1 MAKNYATLAFTDS
14 VKALQELH
22 GSRRTYARVAES
34 RQNNGLSEQEIGFIS
49 ERDSFYLASI
59 GENGYP
65 YIQHRGG
72 PAGFIKALDAHT
84 LGIVDFEGNKQYITV
99 GNLQTHPQVSL
110 IMVDYPRQARLKLYA
125 DARIV
130 ELKEDPALFQQ
141 LDPADYPHRPER
153 MILFTI
159 QAYDWNCPQHITAR
173 YTLSEIQAA
182 FAPQQAYLEAL
193 EKEVLELR
201 AAQKDQVNAPEG
213 VNLNL

>member
-1 MAKNYATLAFTDS
+1 MAQNYAKLAFTDA
-14 VKALQELH
+14 VKALQEIH
-22 GSRRTYARVAES
+22 GSRKTYARMEQF
-34 RQNNGLSEQEIGFIS
+34 RHTDGLSEQEIVFIT
-49 ERDSFYLASI
+49 ERDSFYLSSI

-72 PAGFIKALDAHT
+72 PAGFIKVLDANT
-84 LGIVDFEGNKQYITV
+84 LGIVDFEGNKQYISV
-99 GNLQTHPQVSL
+99 GNLQTHPQVSM

-130 ELKEDPALFQQ
+130 ELKDDPALFQQ
-141 LDPADYPHRPER
+141 LDPADYPHQPER
-153 MILFTI
+153 MILFEI
-159 QAYDWNCPQHITAR
+159 QAYDWNCPQHITPR

-201 AAQKDQVNAPEG
+201 AAQKNQVNAPEG
-213 VNLNL
+213 V

>member
-1 MAKNYATLAFTDS
+1 MAKNYATLAFTDA

-34 RQNNGLSEQEIGFIS
+34 RQNNGLSEQEIVFIT
-49 ERDSFYLASI
+49 ERDSFYLSSI

-72 PAGFIKALDAHT
+72 PAGFIKVLDANT

-125 DARIV
+125 DATIV
-130 ELKEDPALFQQ
+130 ELKDDPALFQQ
-141 LDPADYPHRPER
+141 LDPSDYPHRPER
-153 MILFTI
+153 MMVFKI
-159 QAYDWNCPQHITAR
+159 QAYDWNCPQHITPR
-173 YTLSEIQAA
+173 YTVSEIQAA
-182 FAPQQAYLEAL
+182 FAPQHAYLEAL
-193 EKEVLELR
+193 EKEVQELR
-201 AAQKDQVNAPEG
+201 AAQKNEAHTPRKV
-213 VNLNL
+213 

>member
-34 RQNNGLSEQEIGFIS
+34 RHNNGLSEQEIGFIS
-49 ERDSFYLASI
+49 ERDSFYLSSI

-72 PAGFIKALDAHT
+72 PAGFIKVLDANT

-125 DARIV
+125 DARVV
-130 ELKEDPALFQQ
+130 ELKDDPTLFQQ
-141 LDPADYPHRPER
+141 LDPKDYPHRPER
-153 MILFTI
+153 MILFDI
-159 QAYDWNCPQHITAR
+159 QAYDWNCPQHITPR
-173 YTLSEIQAA
+173 YTLGEIQAA

-201 AAQKDQVNAPEG
+201 AAKKNQVNAPEG
-213 VNLNL
+213 V

>member
-1 MAKNYATLAFTDS
+1 MAKNYASLAFTDT

-22 GSRRTYARVAES
+22 GSRRTYS
-34 RQNNGLSEQEIGFIS
+34 RMEQSRHTDGLSEQEIVFIT
-49 ERDSFYLASI
+49 ERDSFYLSSI

-72 PAGFIKALDAHT
+72 PAGFIKVLDANT

-130 ELKEDPALFQQ
+130 ELKDDPALFQQ
-141 LDPADYPHRPER
+141 LDPADYPHQPER
-153 MILFTI
+153 MILFEI
-159 QAYDWNCPQHITAR
+159 QAYDWNCPQHITPR
-173 YTLSEIQAA
+173 YTLAEIQAA

-193 EKEVLELR
+193 EKDVKELR
-201 AAQKDQVNAPEG
+201 AAQKIQV
-213 VNLNL
+213 

>member
-1 MAKNYATLAFTDS
+1 MAKNYASLAFTDAI
-14 VKALQELH
+14 KALQEEH
-22 GSRRTYARVAES
+22 GSRRTYARMEQS
-34 RQNNGLSEQEIGFIS
+34 RHTDGLSEQEIVFIT
-49 ERDSFYLASI
+49 ERDSFYLSSI

-72 PAGFIKALDAHT
+72 PAGFIRVLNANT
-84 LGIVDFEGNKQYITV
+84 LGIVDFEGNKQYISV

-125 DARIV
+125 NARVV
-130 ELKEDPALFQQ
+130 ELKDDPELFQQ

-153 MILFTI
+153 MILFEI
-159 QAYDWNCPQHITAR
+159 KAYDWNCPQHITPR

-193 EKEVLELR
+193 EKEVRELR
-201 AAQKDQVNAPEG
+201 ATQKNQVNAPEG
-213 VNLNL
+213 V

>member
-1 MAKNYATLAFTDS
+1 MAKNYATLAFTDA

-22 GSRRTYARVAES
+22 GSRRTYS
-34 RQNNGLSEQEIGFIS
+34 RMEQSRHTDGLSEQEIVFIT
-49 ERDSFYLASI
+49 ERDSFYLSSI

-72 PAGFIKALDAHT
+72 PAGFIKVLDANT

-125 DARIV
+125 DTRIV
-130 ELKEDPALFQQ
+130 ELKDNPVLFQQ
-141 LDPADYPHRPER
+141 LDPADYPHQPER
-153 MILFTI
+153 MILFEI
-159 QAYDWNCPQHITAR
+159 QAYDWNCPQHITPR
-173 YTLSEIQAA
+173 YTLAEIQAA

-193 EKEVLELR
+193 EKEVKELR
-201 AAQKDQVNAPEG
+201 AAQKIQV
-213 VNLNL
+213 